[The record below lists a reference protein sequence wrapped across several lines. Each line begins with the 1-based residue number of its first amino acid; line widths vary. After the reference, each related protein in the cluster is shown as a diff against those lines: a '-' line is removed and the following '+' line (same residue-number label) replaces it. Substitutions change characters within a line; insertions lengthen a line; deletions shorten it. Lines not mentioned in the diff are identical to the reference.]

1 MLPTLANFWPIWLF
15 LIILGDFWPKSAP
28 GHSVVISC
36 FYKSTFNLTVTF
48 LKIVFP
54 NIGGSLN
61 FKRNFAD
68 FPPKLYQ
75 LGTKSILICNKKMKL
90 VMMYLTFLHIVNKF
104 PNDMM
109 CFEMPT

>member
-1 MLPTLANFWPIWLF
+1 M
-15 LIILGDFWPKSAP
+15 
-28 GHSVVISC
+28 
-36 FYKSTFNLTVTF
+36 TF

-75 LGTKSILICNKKMKL
+75 LVAESILICNEKL
-90 VMMYLTFLHIVNKF
+90 KWVLMYLIFLHIMNKF
-104 PNDMM
+104 LNDMM
-109 CFEMPT
+109 CFERPTTSIIAFGVKSAKCLKFKEAPMLGSTISKNVTDRLNGH